1 MLVEQL
7 EAEILKLPREI
18 RARLAER
25 LISSLDDESENEQAW
40 IEEAERRYR
49 RYVDGE
55 TEAVPIDEFLSQL
68 RQDLEL

>member
-1 MLVEQL
+1 MSVEQI

-25 LISSLDDESENEQAW
+25 LISSLDDESEIEQSW

-55 TEAVPIDEFLSQL
+55 TEAIRIDEFLSQL